1 MSGQGTSPPAWH
13 PDPYN
18 QAQLRYWDGNVWTG
32 HTSGPAPQA
41 PAAAQP
47 AAAATPPVVATPPA
61 AATPPAVATP
71 PAAATPGGPRFSRGF
86 SASRMRNPKT
96 LAIFL
101 GAFAAV
107 VLVGVLGIALL
118 GRGEPSSDC
127 PPDRV
132 CTEPPQGAPLVNL
145 TVWRSKDLGYALE
158 YNEDLWSNE
167 AEDGR
172 SVTLIHKDGD
182 IAMVIGGVPADE
194 ATPLALL
201 DRELDRLGERTVGL
215 TEDTDPADSLFGPNL
230 GYVDGVGGAYSGAID
245 TPQGLIDASAVV
257 MAAGQRGVNAY
268 VSTLT
273 TEQRGED
280 GASGNKEFV
289 YGDVDSVLNSFRFP
303 SEGGSP

>member
-1 MSGQGTSPPAWH
+1 
-13 PDPYN
+13 
-18 QAQLRYWDGNVWTG
+18 
-32 HTSGPAPQA
+32 
-41 PAAAQP
+41 
-47 AAAATPPVVATPPA
+47 
-61 AATPPAVATP
+61 
-71 PAAATPGGPRFSRGF
+71 
-86 SASRMRNPKT
+86 MRNPKR
-96 LAIFL
+96 LAIFI
-101 GAFAAV
+101 GGFAA
-107 VLVGVLGIALL
+107 LVIVAAVGIALL
-118 GRGEPSSDC
+118 GRGEPASDC

-132 CTEPPQGAPLVNL
+132 CTEPPQGDPLVNL
-145 TVWRSKDLGYALE
+145 TVWRSKELGYALE

-182 IAMVIGGVPADE
+182 IAMVIGGVPAGE

-230 GYVDGVGGAYSGAID
+230 GYVDGVGGAYSAAID